1 MRLRHL
7 VLLCGFAAVWPV
19 LHATT
24 VRPPQFADLVNGS
37 DYVVRARV
45 KSLAAHT
52 EQRGTRTVVV
62 TQMELDVTEVIAGT
76 PPQPLVLT
84 MLGGEADGIGM
95 RITGAPK
102 FAVGDE
108 DVLFVQGNGRNFS
121 PFYAFMHG
129 RYPVLKDGAG
139 REYVAR
145 SNRVPL
151 SDVAEIATPLVD
163 GPVAALQARAKSA
176 APAMTPAEFIQRIRT
191 ERSNGAAKNVAH

>member
-7 VLLCGFAAVWPV
+7 ALLCGFAAVWPV
-19 LHATT
+19 LLATT
-24 VRPPQFADLVNGS
+24 VRAPQFAELVNGS

-45 KSLAAHT
+45 KALAAHT
-52 EQRGTRTVVV
+52 EQRGPRTVVV
-62 TQMELDVTEVIAGT
+62 TRMELEVLEVVAGT

-95 RITGAPK
+95 RIAGAPK

-121 PFYAFMHG
+121 PLYALMHG
-129 RYPVLKDGAG
+129 RYPVMKDGAG

-151 SDVAEIATPLVD
+151 SDVAEVAMPLVE
-163 GPVAALQARAKSA
+163 GPVATLQARAKSTA
-176 APAMTPAEFIQRIRT
+176 SAMTPAEFIQRIRAQRT
-191 ERSNGAAKNVAH
+191 TGASHVAR